1 MDPLFQCYCVPYIS
15 LYGELINDF
24 SFFLSRPC
32 RENDGGT
39 VAPQQHKSSFYSHQ
53 HQATQASRYAKHTPA
68 RSLIHSFIPSSSS
81 SSSCATLLF
90 LCATV
95 PRHALH
101 QYLDLSAAC
110 LSRPRGPSHF
120 HSCYAL
126 FCFHAGS
133 VGGWSHR
140 WRDDFMLQQQKW
152 EEQAATSLRAYLS
165 FN

>member
-1 MDPLFQCYCVPYIS
+1 MTYSFSLFQSPIPA
-15 LYGELINDF
+15 GTT
-24 SFFLSRPC
+24 
-32 RENDGGT
+32 T
-39 VAPQQHKSSFYSHQ
+39 VALSHHSNTNLHSTHTSTRLHKLADMPNILQ
-53 HQATQASRYAKHTPA
+53 PA
-68 RSLIHSFIPSSSS
+68 HSFILSFPPPP
-81 SSSCATLLF
+81 APLF

-110 LSRPRGPSHF
+110 LSRPLGPSHF
-120 HSCYAL
+120 HSYYAL

-165 FN
+165 LN

>member
-1 MDPLFQCYCVPYIS
+1 MDSLFQCYCIPYIS
-15 LYGELINDF
+15 LYSELIYDL
-24 SFFLSRPC
+24 FL
-32 RENDGGT
+32 
-39 VAPQQHKSSFYSHQ
+39 FYSPIPAGGMTAALSH
-53 HQATQASRYAKHTPA
+53 HSSTNLHSTHTSTRLHKLADTPNILQPA
-68 RSLIHSFIPSSSS
+68 HSFIHSFIPS

-110 LSRPRGPSHF
+110 LSRPLGPSHF
-120 HSCYAL
+120 HSYYAL
-126 FCFHAGS
+126 CCFHAGS

-165 FN
+165 LN